1 MPDQSPTVREG
12 QWLPAED
19 TSQPPAPMNAML
31 AAFPWLQLQ
40 VIAAEITIDGDK
52 AHIRGESR
60 HYDHGRVTAEQF
72 AGTADIGAIL
82 EAAEAIERQFTT
94 MFEVVEQQMRLFN
107 PWLALLPRPQR

>member
-1 MPDQSPTVREG
+1 MSDHSPTVREG
-12 QWLPAED
+12 QWLPAEE

-60 HYDHGRVTAEQF
+60 RYDQGRVTAERF

-82 EAAEAIERQFTT
+82 EAAEALERQLGS
-94 MFEVVEQQMRLFN
+94 MFELMEQQMRLFN
-107 PWLALLPRPQR
+107 PWLALLPRAGR